1 MSKEQIKSD
10 YTIRESTLGELL
22 SDKSIC
28 VPRFHGQRGYI
39 WKDSQI
45 SEYVKDIMNG
55 SFPGTVML
63 ALDGKNKY
71 LIDFCQRYRALKKVK
86 DDWDKWVMTTDDCVE
101 AIFDLSKQFYP
112 DMSDFDRISNSKAIA
127 DRYLSTEDS
136 EYRSLRL
143 LFYEMM
149 GHIVDANTRSDFT
162 CECDQLKSIID
173 GRIENGT
180 SLDDIKVPVI
190 EFASMEAALDSYVKM
205 NMGSRALN
213 ETDLKR
219 VYWDACTIKLPDTES
234 GNRILKALDAYY
246 RMMNEKTKR
255 EASAHTRSDMLVER
269 IAEDGSIEETPREF
283 FYESSYEIIKT
294 RTITLYELC
303 CALGFIFYDAAPTF
317 VIEDRTS
324 AQTSDYQASKM
335 GIIFLSPVFD
345 LSPNS
350 NRIISG
356 LGDNISRIIGEDVI
370 ESNLDTIV
378 ECVQKFGERF
388 EKEYAERVFGLL
400 TPSPYVFEMLITIL
414 FQGEWE
420 FNYCLDGSE
429 LRKEEHPTDRHW
441 DEMSRVL
448 FDLAIFSL
456 VWGNIAKRIFP
467 TSSTRRR
474 YEELMEKLIER
485 VEDAITVD
493 ELLQSLPSR
502 TDRVKNTYTV
512 RDMQI
517 IYAMFRALTCGT
529 KNSNCYE
536 FATIFD
542 PKICNPALGRSSAK
556 GASIDL
562 GNMIFRPVSAPDGEE
577 GELGQ
582 THLLHIKDNISL
594 LDQVDK
600 TDGMLTVEMLKAI
613 RYPGAESVIKR
624 GKGRP
629 KKENVFTW
637 KNNIGFEQIRT
648 ALMKNRPKLY
658 KEYVEGREKYIIETL
673 EKILR
678 GE

>member
-55 SFPGTVML
+55 NFPGTVML

-86 DDWDKWVMTTDDCVE
+86 DDWDKWTMTADDCVE

-112 DMSDFDRISNSKAIA
+112 DMSDFDRMSKSQAIA
-127 DRYLSTEDS
+127 DRYLAAEDG
-136 EYRSLRL
+136 EHCSLRL
-143 LFYEMM
+143 LFYGMM
-149 GHIVDANTRSDFT
+149 GRIDANTRSDFKR
-162 CECDQLKSIID
+162 ECDQLKSLMD
-173 GRIENGT
+173 GRIENGA
-180 SLDDIKVPVI
+180 SLDDVKVPVI
-190 EFASMEAALDSYVKM
+190 EFASMEAAINSYVKM

-234 GNRILKALDAYY
+234 GNRILKALDTYY
-246 RMMNEKTKR
+246 RMMNEKTER
-255 EASAHTRSDMLVER
+255 EASVHTRSDMLTER
-269 IAEDGSIEETPREF
+269 IAEDGTIEETPREF

-356 LGDNISRIIGEDVI
+356 LGDNISHIIGEDVI

-388 EKEYAERVFGLL
+388 EKEYAERVFGSL
-400 TPSPYVFEMLITIL
+400 TPSPYIFETLITIL
-414 FQGEWE
+414 FRGEWE
-420 FNYCLDGSE
+420 FNYRLDGSE
-429 LRKEEHPTDRHW
+429 LRKEEQLTGRHW

-448 FDLAIFSL
+448 FDLAVLSL
-456 VWGNIAKRIFP
+456 VSGNMAKRVFSISA
-467 TSSTRRR
+467 TKTH
-474 YEELMEKLIER
+474 YEELMKKLIER
-485 VEDAITVD
+485 VEDNITTD
-493 ELLQSLPSR
+493 DLLQSLPSR
-502 TDRVKNTYTV
+502 ADRVRDFYSV

-517 IYAMFRALTCGT
+517 IYAMFRTLMCGT
-529 KNSNCYE
+529 ENSNCYE
-536 FATIFD
+536 FSTIFD
-542 PKICNPALGRSSAK
+542 PKICNSALGRSVINETY
-556 GASIDL
+556 IDL
-562 GNMIFRPVSAPDGEE
+562 GNMIFRPVSAPDGGE
-577 GELGQ
+577 GEPRQ
-582 THLLHIKDNISL
+582 THLLYIKDNISL

-600 TDGMLTVEMLKAI
+600 TDGMLTTEMLKAI

-629 KKENVFTW
+629 KKESVSTW

-673 EKILR
+673 EKMLR